1 MIGGDSL
8 AEVRMTLEEY
18 RELFDQLRRENI
30 TLQSTPAVP
39 KKKKRKVSKYQ
50 REFGRQLKKVKQ
62 RSRKNNGEL
71 RSGWTTSRE
80 MSTAHRQ
87 TKRELK

>member
-1 MIGGDSL
+1 MVD
-8 AEVRMTLEEY
+8 VRMTLEEY
-18 RELFDQLRRENI
+18 REWYDSIVAMHSNLSNDAPTVMDQ
-30 TLQSTPAVP
+30 P

-71 RSGWTTSRE
+71 RSGWTTSKE

-87 TKRELK
+87 TKRELN